1 MGTNPSRAR
10 ARKRGVGN
18 MVKPRDE
25 SARARFASELG
36 RNFSVVASAGSGKT
50 TAITQRVLSIA
61 RSPNAADS
69 LPHLV
74 VVTFTNRAADEMQ
87 QRTRQALLEENL
99 RQEVQTAFN
108 RSFFGTIHSFC
119 MKLLTD
125 FGHYL
130 GLPAPLELVE
140 DDDDLWQEFAQNQ
153 TRIGRSLGDK
163 DRAMLLRFVQARDL
177 MELARR
183 AGSAAL
189 RVPPPSS
196 CPPLAFA
203 EVYAQSNKGKGNDNI
218 AKSQAE
224 LREWERRFGGD
235 WEYLRWPVCFTAAN
249 ARFTQLWQ
257 EKFAPLRKWICD
269 AATCVAAEVQR
280 DYPDLRLDHGLVTYP
295 DQIPLAHGWLQHPV
309 AAQRIREE
317 SFRVILDEAQDTE
330 PLQFSVLLEATRP
343 PEAKG
348 LWLQERHLGPQPGHF
363 CMVGDFQQSIYWQRA
378 DLNYYRAVHE
388 ALISDKNGE
397 SLEFA
402 VTFRLDQKQLDFV
415 NETFREIL
423 NNNDGQVRF
432 VELQPRPEI
441 LPGKVI
447 RVPFVAK
454 ELVPEGKRLKD
465 YQKARIEGE
474 YLARWIRDTGLKK
487 LSADSWREVAILC
500 PRKAW
505 LQTTAAALRRVGL
518 PVAIQSEND
527 VKGDSPAYAW
537 LTALLTIMTD
547 PLNAYEIVGALRE
560 IFGASDHDLGVFSEG
575 QKARFSIDEIASAT
589 GRISSVLRTLAEI
602 RQRAEGLALFDAVTL
617 IIEQTQLR
625 ERLLLLP
632 ATEFGDLARELDALL
647 AQAAEAEANGMIL
660 AEFAEHLRNDFATP
674 RAVRFSADDNAIQLI
689 TSHKAKGSEWQAVI
703 VPFLAREL
711 RPHSTPYPHLVK
723 SPVDGELIIAFG
735 KQDKSK
741 DLKDAIE
748 RAQQQELERLLYV
761 ATTRARHAL
770 VVVLD
775 QEIFTSNEGKL
786 PRTAQLRRL
795 IRDKDSYSG
804 EFDQHS
810 STIDEILEPSPT
822 VGQAS
827 QKNGAEIE
835 PLTSRELKR
844 VAKRASEFVRKI
856 TPSALDSE
864 VPAEVRTR
872 SRLDNLATLYGRWWH
887 EFFERL
893 DWKSGIDS
901 AQRLFEKELPISPDA
916 NAAVKDWNSTR
927 RNLFNDASIARF
939 LASDETLFH
948 AEFPFSWRRND
959 RSVLEGLID
968 SIMINRKNGRCL
980 LLDWKTND
988 VSSSDAEIFR
998 ARYRPQLAAYW
1009 KAVGEITGLE
1019 VEAGL
1024 FSTALGRLLLYSAE
1038 ELQTEWHR
1046 LEQLP
1051 PGRLEDEIRLVAP
1064 DGF

>member
-1 MGTNPSRAR
+1 
-10 ARKRGVGN
+10 

-25 SARARFASELG
+25 RVRARFASELD

-50 TAITQRVLSIA
+50 TAITERILSIA
-61 RSPNAADS
+61 RSPNAVEI
-69 LPHLV
+69 LPRLV

-87 QRTRQALLEENL
+87 QRTRQALLEEHL

-108 RSFFGTIHSFC
+108 RAFFGTIHSFC
-119 MKLLTD
+119 IKLLTD

-140 DDDDLWQEFAQNQ
+140 DDSDLWQEFAQNQ

-163 DRAMLLRFVQARDL
+163 DRVMLLRFVQARDL

-196 CPPLAFA
+196 CPTVDFA
-203 EVYAQSNKGKGNDNI
+203 EVYSQSDKGKGNDNI
-218 AKSQAE
+218 SKSQAE

-249 ARFTQLWQ
+249 ARFTQLWR

-280 DYPDLRLDHGLVTYP
+280 DYLDFRLDHGLISYG
-295 DQIPLAHGWLQHPV
+295 DQIALAEELLQHPV

-317 SFRVILDEAQDTE
+317 NFRVILDEAQDTE

-388 ALISDKNGE
+388 VLIAGKHGE

-402 VTFRLDQKQLDFV
+402 VTFRLNQKQLDFV

-423 NNNDGQVRF
+423 NNKDGQVRF
-432 VELQPRPEI
+432 VELQPRPKI

-447 RVPFVAK
+447 RVPLVAK
-454 ELVPEGKRLKD
+454 ELLPEGKKLKD
-465 YQKARIEGE
+465 YQKARFEAQ
-474 YLARWIRDTGLKK
+474 YLALWIKGAGLKK

-505 LQTTAAALRRVGL
+505 LQTMAAALRRAGL
-518 PVAIQSEND
+518 RVAIQSEND

-537 LTALLTIMTD
+537 LAALLTIMTD
-547 PLNAYEIVGALRE
+547 PLNAYEIVGVLRE
-560 IFGASDHDLGVFSEG
+560 IFGASDHDLAVFSEG
-575 QKARFSIDEIASAT
+575 KSARFRIDEILSAT
-589 GRISSVLRTLAEI
+589 GRISSRLRTLAEI
-602 RQRAEGLALFDAVTL
+602 RQRAESLALFDAVAL
-617 IIEQTQLR
+617 IVEQTQLR
-625 ERLLLLP
+625 ARLLLLP

-647 AQAAEAEANGMIL
+647 AQAAQAEADGMIL
-660 AEFAEHLRNDFATP
+660 AEFAERLRDDFTTP

-703 VPFLAREL
+703 VPFLARDL
-711 RPHSTPYPHLVK
+711 RPPSPRYPHFVK
-723 SPVDGELIIAFG
+723 SPVDGELLIAFG
-735 KQDKSK
+735 KEDKSK

-748 RAQQQELERLLYV
+748 RARQQELERLLYV
-761 ATTRARHAL
+761 ATTRARHTL
-770 VVVLD
+770 VLVLD
-775 QEIFTSNEGKL
+775 QEIFANTEGEL
-786 PRTAQLRRL
+786 PKTAQLRRL
-795 IRDKDSYSG
+795 LCGKDGYSG
-804 EFDQHS
+804 EFDARASTTETIENSETPS
-810 STIDEILEPSPT
+810 SVPETSE
-822 VGQAS
+822 V
-827 QKNGAEIE
+827 KIE
-835 PLTSRELKR
+835 PLTARKLKCA
-844 VAKRASEFVRKI
+844 VKRASEFVRKF
-856 TPSALDSE
+856 TPSALDAE

-887 EFFERL
+887 KFLERL
-893 DWKSGIDS
+893 DWNGGIDS
-901 AQRLFEKELPISPDA
+901 AQKLFEKQLPSCPEA
-916 NAAVKDWNSTR
+916 KSATKDWDVTR
-927 RNLFNDASIARF
+927 QNLFSDACIARF
-939 LASDETLFH
+939 LASDETQFH
-948 AEFPFSWRRND
+948 REFPFSWRRND

-968 SIMINRKNGRCL
+968 SLMIDRKARRCL
-980 LLDWKTND
+980 LLDWKTNR
-988 VSSSDAEIFR
+988 VSLGETESFR
-998 ARYRPQLAAYW
+998 SRYRPQLAAYC
-1009 KAVGEITGLE
+1009 KAVSEITHFD

-1024 FSTALGRLLLYSAE
+1024 FSTALGRLLLYTAD
-1038 ELQTEWHR
+1038 ELQEEWNR

-1051 PGRLEDEIRLVAP
+1051 PAKLDEEMQPDAP
-1064 DGF
+1064 DDF

>member
-1 MGTNPSRAR
+1 
-10 ARKRGVGN
+10 

-25 SARARFASELG
+25 SARARFASELD

-61 RSPNAADS
+61 RSPNAAET
-69 LPHLV
+69 LPRLV

-99 RQEVQTAFN
+99 RPEVQTAFN
-108 RSFFGTIHSFC
+108 RAFFGTIHSFC

-130 GLPAPLELVE
+130 GLPAPLELVTE
-140 DDDDLWQEFAQNQ
+140 DDDLWQEFAQNQ
-153 TRIGRSLGDK
+153 TRIGRSLDDK

-183 AGSAAL
+183 AA
-189 RVPPPSS
+189 SS
-196 CPPLAFA
+196 ILQAPGLSPCPPLDFA
-203 EVYAQSNKGKGNDNI
+203 EVYQQVDQAGRDNI
-218 AKSQAE
+218 GKSQAE
-224 LREWERRFGGD
+224 LREWEKRYAGD

-280 DYPDLRLDHGLVTYP
+280 DYLNFRLDHALVTYG
-295 DQIPLAHGWLQHPV
+295 DQVALANELLQHPV

-317 SFRVILDEAQDTE
+317 NFRVILDEAQDTE

-343 PEAKG
+343 PEARG
-348 LWLQERHLGPQPGHF
+348 LWLQDRQSPPRPGHF
-363 CMVGDFQQSIYWQRA
+363 CMVGDFQQSIYWERA

-388 ALISDKNGE
+388 ALIADKHGE

-423 NNNDGQVRF
+423 NNKEGQVRF
-432 VELQPRPEI
+432 VELQPRPDI

-447 RVPFVAK
+447 RVPLAAK
-454 ELVPEGKRLKD
+454 ELLPEGKKLKD
-465 YQKARIEGE
+465 YQKARIEAE
-474 YLARWIRDTGLKK
+474 YLARWIKNAGLKK

-500 PRKAW
+500 PRKVW

-518 PVAIQSEND
+518 PVAIQSERD

-560 IFGASDHDLGVFSEG
+560 IFGASDHDLAVFSEG
-575 QKARFSIDEIASAT
+575 QKARFRIDEILSAT
-589 GRISSVLRTLAEI
+589 GRISSLLRTLAEI

-617 IIEQTQLR
+617 IIDQTQLR

-632 ATEFGDLARELDALL
+632 TSEFGDLERELDALL
-647 AQAAEAEANGMIL
+647 TQAAEAEADGMIL
-660 AEFAEHLRNDFATP
+660 AKFAEQVRDDFATP
-674 RAVRFSADDNAIQLI
+674 RAVRFSVDDNAIQLI

-703 VPFLAREL
+703 VPFLARDL
-711 RPHSTPYPHLVK
+711 RPPSRPYPHFVK
-723 SPVDGELIIAFG
+723 SPLNSELIIAFG
-735 KQDKSK
+735 KEDKSK
-741 DLKDAIE
+741 DLKYAIE
-748 RAQQQELERLLYV
+748 RAQQQDLERLLYV
-761 ATTRARHAL
+761 ATTRARQAL

-775 QEIFTSNEGKL
+775 QEIFTNSEGNL
-786 PRTAQLRRL
+786 PKTAQLRRL
-795 IRDKDSYSG
+795 IRDKDFYSG

-810 STIDEILEPSPT
+810 STIDEVLEPSST
-822 VGQAS
+822 VGYAS
-827 QKNGAEIE
+827 QKNGAELE
-835 PLTSRELKR
+835 PLTSRELKLAAR
-844 VAKRASEFVRKI
+844 RASEFVRKI

-887 EFFERL
+887 KFFERL
-893 DWKSGIDS
+893 DWKGGIDS
-901 AQRLFEKELPISPDA
+901 AQKLFEKQLPMSPDA
-916 NAAVKDWNSTR
+916 KATVKDWNATR
-927 RNLFNDASIARF
+927 RNLFSDASIARF
-939 LASDETLFH
+939 LASNETLFH

-968 SIMINRKNGRCL
+968 SIMINRKAGRCL

-1051 PGRLEDEIRLVAP
+1051 PAQLEDEIRPAAP

>member
-1 MGTNPSRAR
+1 
-10 ARKRGVGN
+10 
-18 MVKPRDE
+18 MVKPSDE
-25 SARARFASELG
+25 SARARFASELD
-36 RNFSVVASAGSGKT
+36 RNFSGVASAGSGKT
-50 TAITQRVLSIA
+50 TAITERILSIA
-61 RSPNAADS
+61 RSPNAAET
-69 LPHLV
+69 LPCLV

-87 QRTRQALLEENL
+87 QRTRQALLQENL
-99 RQEVQTAFN
+99 RPDVQTAFN
-108 RSFFGTIHSFC
+108 RVFFGTIHSFC

-125 FGHYL
+125 FGHFL

-140 DDDDLWQEFAQNQ
+140 DEEDLWQEFAQNQ
-153 TRIGRSLGDK
+153 TRIGRSLGEK
-163 DRAMLLRFVQARDL
+163 DRRTLLRFVQAGNL

-183 AGSAAL
+183 AASAVL
-189 RVPPPSS
+189 CLPGPSP
-196 CPPLAFA
+196 CPPLDFA
-203 EVYAQSNKGKGNDNI
+203 EVYQSVDQAGRDNI
-218 AKSQAE
+218 GKSQAE
-224 LREWERRFGGD
+224 LREWERRFASD
-235 WEYLRWPVCFTAAN
+235 WEYLRWPVCFAAAN

-280 DYPDLRLDHGLVTYP
+280 DYLYFRLDHGLVTYG
-295 DQIPLAHGWLQHPV
+295 DQIALAEELLKHPV

-317 SFRVILDEAQDTE
+317 NFRVILDEAQDTE

-343 PEAKG
+343 PQAEG
-348 LWLQERHLGPQPGHF
+348 LWLQDRRLGPRPGHF

-378 DLNYYRAVHE
+378 DLNYYRTVHQ
-388 ALISDKNGE
+388 ALIADKHGE
-397 SLEFA
+397 GLEFA
-402 VTFRLDQKQLDFV
+402 VTFRLDQKQLHFV

-423 NNNDGQVRF
+423 NNKGGQVPF

-447 RVPFVAK
+447 RVTLVAK
-454 ELVPEGKRLKD
+454 QLLPEGKKLKD
-465 YQKARIEGE
+465 YQKARFEAE
-474 YLARWIRDTGLKK
+474 YLARWINDVGIKK

-505 LQTTAAALRRVGL
+505 LQTMAAALRRVGL
-518 PVAIQSEND
+518 PVAIQSERD

-547 PLNAYEIVGALRE
+547 PFNAYEIVGVLRE
-560 IFGASDHDLGVFSEG
+560 IFGASDHDLAVFSEA
-575 QKARFSIDEIASAT
+575 QKTRFRIDEILSAT
-589 GRISSVLRTLAEI
+589 GKISSVLHTLAEI
-602 RQRAEGLALFDAVTL
+602 RQRAEGLSLFDAVTL

-632 ATEFGDLARELDALL
+632 PPEFGDLARELDALL
-647 AQAAEAEANGMIL
+647 AQAAEAEANGIIL
-660 AEFAEHLRNDFATP
+660 AGFAEQLRNDFASP

-711 RPHSTPYPHLVK
+711 RSPSPRYPDFVK
-723 SPVDGELIIAFG
+723 SPVDGKLIIAFG
-735 KQDKSK
+735 KEDKSK
-741 DLKDAIE
+741 DLKEAIE
-748 RAQQQELERLLYV
+748 CAQQQELERLLYV

-775 QEIFTSNEGKL
+775 QEIFSNSEGKL

-795 IRDKDSYSG
+795 LRDKDFYSG

-810 STIDEILEPSPT
+810 STIDEILEPFPT
-822 VGQAS
+822 ARQAPE
-827 QKNGAEIE
+827 KNGAEIE
-835 PLTSRELKR
+835 PLTSRELK
-844 VAKRASEFVRKI
+844 VAAKRASEFVRKI
-856 TPSALDSE
+856 IPSALDSD
-864 VPAEVRTR
+864 VPGEVRTR

-887 EFFERL
+887 KFFERL
-893 DWKSGIDS
+893 NWKGGIDS
-901 AQRLFEKELPISPDA
+901 AQKLFEEQLPISPDTQ
-916 NAAVKDWNSTR
+916 AAAGDWSATR
-927 RNLFNDASIARF
+927 RNLFSDASIARF

-959 RSVLEGLID
+959 RSVFEGLID
-968 SIMINRKNGRCL
+968 SIMINRKAGRCL
-980 LLDWKTND
+980 LLDWKTNE

-1009 KAVGEITGLE
+1009 KAVGEITHLE

-1038 ELQTEWHR
+1038 ELQTEWDR

-1051 PGRLEDEIRLVAP
+1051 PAQLEDEIRPGTP
-1064 DGF
+1064 DDF

>member
-1 MGTNPSRAR
+1 MGADASRTR
-10 ARKRGVGN
+10 PRERGVGN

-25 SARARFASELG
+25 YVRARFATELD

-50 TAITQRVLSIA
+50 TAITERILSIA
-61 RSPNAADS
+61 RSSNAAEI
-69 LPHLV
+69 LPRLV

-108 RSFFGTIHSFC
+108 RAFFGTIHSFC

-140 DDDDLWQEFAQNQ
+140 DDGDLWQEFAQNQ
-153 TRIGRSLGDK
+153 TRIGRSLGEK
-163 DRAMLLRFVQARDL
+163 DRATLLRFVQARDL

-183 AGSAAL
+183 AASAVL
-189 RVPPPSS
+189 RVPGLSP
-196 CPPLAFA
+196 CPPLDIT
-203 EVYAQSNKGKGNDNI
+203 EVHQQVDQAGRDNI
-218 AKSQAE
+218 SKSQAE
-224 LREWERRFGGD
+224 LREWEARHAGD

-257 EKFAPLRKWICD
+257 EKFAPLRKWVCN

-280 DYPDLRLDHGLVTYP
+280 DYLDFRLDHGLVTYG
-295 DQIPLAHGWLQHPV
+295 DQIALAEELLQHPV

-343 PEAKG
+343 LEAKG
-348 LWLQERHLGPQPGHF
+348 LCLQDRHLGPRPGHF

-378 DLNYYRAVHE
+378 DLNYYRTVHQ
-388 ALISDKNGE
+388 ALIADKHGE

-423 NNNDGQVRF
+423 NNKGGQVPF

-447 RVPFVAK
+447 RVPLVAK
-454 ELVPEGKRLKD
+454 ELLPEGKKLKD
-465 YQKARIEGE
+465 YQKARIEAE
-474 YLARWIRDTGLKK
+474 YLARWIKDSGPKK

-518 PVAIQSEND
+518 PVAIQSERD

-547 PLNAYEIVGALRE
+547 PLNAYEIVGVLRE
-560 IFGASDHDLGVFSEG
+560 IFGASDHNLAVFSEG
-575 QKARFSIDEIASAT
+575 QKARFRIDEIVSAT
-589 GRISSVLRTLAEI
+589 GRISSLLRTLAQI

-660 AEFAEHLRNDFATP
+660 PGFAEQLRNDFASL

-689 TSHKAKGSEWQAVI
+689 TSHKAKGSEWQAVV
-703 VPFLAREL
+703 VPFLARDL
-711 RPHSTPYPHLVK
+711 RTPSARYPHFVK

-735 KQDKSK
+735 KEDKSK

-748 RAQQQELERLLYV
+748 RAEQQQLERLLYV
-761 ATTRARHAL
+761 ATTRARHTL

-775 QEIFTSNEGKL
+775 QEIFSNSDGKL

-795 IRDKDSYSG
+795 IRDKDFYSG

-810 STIDEILEPSPT
+810 STIDEVLEPSES
-822 VGQAS
+822 VGLAS
-827 QKNGAEIE
+827 HKNGAEIE

-844 VAKRASEFVRKI
+844 AVKRASEFVRKI

-887 EFFERL
+887 KFFQRL
-893 DWKSGIDS
+893 DWKGGIDS
-901 AQRLFEKELPISPDA
+901 AQKLFEKQLPSCPEA
-916 NAAVKDWNSTR
+916 KSATKDWNATR
-927 RNLFNDASIARF
+927 RNLFSDARIARF
-939 LASDETLFH
+939 LASDKTLFH
-948 AEFPFSWRRND
+948 TEFPFSWRRND

-968 SIMINRKNGRCL
+968 SIMINRKAGRCL

-988 VSSSDAEIFR
+988 VSSSEAEIFR

-1009 KAVGEITGLE
+1009 KAVGEITCLE

-1024 FSTALGRLLLYSAE
+1024 FSTRLGRLLPYTKD
-1038 ELQTEWHR
+1038 ELRSEWRR

-1051 PGRLEDEIRLVAP
+1051 PGRLEKEIRPDAP
-1064 DGF
+1064 DDF

>member
-1 MGTNPSRAR
+1 
-10 ARKRGVGN
+10 

-25 SARARFASELG
+25 AARARFATELDC
-36 RNFSVVASAGSGKT
+36 NFSVVASAGSGKT

-61 RSPNAADS
+61 RSPNATEI
-69 LPHLV
+69 LPQLV

-87 QRTRQALLEENL
+87 QRTRQALLEEHL

-108 RSFFGTIHSFC
+108 RAFFGTIHSFC
-119 MKLLTD
+119 IKLLTD

-140 DDDDLWQEFAQNQ
+140 DDSDLWQEFAQNQ

-163 DRAMLLRFVQARDL
+163 DRAMLLRFVQVRDL

-183 AGSAAL
+183 AASAVLQAPGL
-189 RVPPPSS
+189 SP
-196 CPPLAFA
+196 CPPLDFA
-203 EVYAQSNKGKGNDNI
+203 EVYLQMDQAGRDNI

-224 LREWERRFGGD
+224 LREWERRFAGD

-257 EKFAPLRKWICD
+257 EKFAPLRQWICD

-280 DYPDLRLDHGLVTYP
+280 DYLNFRLDHGLVTYG
-295 DQIPLAHGWLQHPV
+295 DQIALAEELLQHPE
-309 AAQRIREE
+309 AARRIRDEN
-317 SFRVILDEAQDTE
+317 FRVILDEAQDTE
-330 PLQFSVLLEATRP
+330 PLQFSVLLEAARP
-343 PEAKG
+343 PEATG
-348 LWLQERHLGPQPGHF
+348 VWLQDRHLGPRPGHF

-388 ALISDKNGE
+388 ALVADKHGE
-397 SLEFA
+397 SVEFA
-402 VTFRLDQKQLDFV
+402 VTFRLDQKPLDFV

-423 NNNDGQVRF
+423 SDKDGQVRF
-432 VELQPRPEI
+432 VELQPRPNI

-447 RVPFVAK
+447 RVPLVAK
-454 ELVPEGKRLKD
+454 ELLPEGKKLKD
-465 YQKARIEGE
+465 YQKARIEAE
-474 YLARWIRDTGLKK
+474 CLARWIKGAGLKK
-487 LSADSWREVAILC
+487 LSADSWRGVATLC

-518 PVAIQSEND
+518 PVAIQSERD
-527 VKGDSPAYAW
+527 VKGDSPTYAW

-547 PLNAYEIVGALRE
+547 PLDAYEIVGVLRE
-560 IFGASDHDLGVFSEG
+560 IFGASDHDLAVFSEG
-575 QKARFSIDEIASAT
+575 EKARFRIDEILSAT
-589 GRISSVLRTLAEI
+589 GRISSLLRTLAEI

-625 ERLLLLP
+625 QRLLLLP

-647 AQAAEAEANGMIL
+647 AQTAEAEANGMIL
-660 AEFAEHLRNDFATP
+660 AEFVEHLRNDFATQ

-689 TSHKAKGSEWQAVI
+689 TSYKAKGSEWQAVI

-711 RPHSTPYPHLVK
+711 RPHSPPYPHFVK

-810 STIDEILEPSPT
+810 STIDEVLEPSQT
-822 VGQAS
+822 VEHAS
-827 QKNGAEIE
+827 RKSGAEIE

-864 VPAEVRTR
+864 VTAEVRAR

-887 EFFERL
+887 KFFERL
-893 DWKSGIDS
+893 DWKGGVDS
-901 AQRLFEKELPISPDA
+901 AQKLFEKQLPMSPDA
-916 NAAVKDWNSTR
+916 KATVKDWNATR
-927 RNLFNDASIARF
+927 RNLFSDASIARF
-939 LASDETLFH
+939 LASNETLFH
-948 AEFPFSWRRND
+948 AEFPFLWRKND

-968 SIMINRKNGRCL
+968 SIMINQKAGRCL

-1009 KAVGEITGLE
+1009 KAVTDITRLE

-1024 FSTALGRLLLYSAE
+1024 FSIALGRLLLYSTD
-1038 ELQTEWHR
+1038 ELQKEWHR
-1046 LEQLP
+1046 LEQFP
-1051 PGRLEDEIRLVAP
+1051 PAQLAEEMRPDAP
-1064 DGF
+1064 DDF